1 MYRVGEGGKKE
12 ERQTQR
18 NEGDWEYM
26 HAYVHMYTHIYILN
40 TYKDSKKIRRKN
52 VNKENMGKR
61 NTNETTRT
69 GVDKS
74 RFSFLLS
81 FFQTRPFSFN
91 DFVLI
96 SVFPVAFASPLLYRM
111 YPYPL
116 CMFICFPLCVLS

>member
-1 MYRVGEGGKKE
+1 MDRVGEGGKKE

-40 TYKDSKKIRRKN
+40 TYKDSKKIQRKN
-52 VNKENMGKR
+52 VNKENMEKR

-74 RFSFLLS
+74 RFSFFLS
-81 FFQTRPFSFN
+81 FFKQ
-91 DFVLI
+91 DH
-96 SVFPVAFASPLLYRM
+96 
-111 YPYPL
+111 
-116 CMFICFPLCVLS
+116 FPLMILS